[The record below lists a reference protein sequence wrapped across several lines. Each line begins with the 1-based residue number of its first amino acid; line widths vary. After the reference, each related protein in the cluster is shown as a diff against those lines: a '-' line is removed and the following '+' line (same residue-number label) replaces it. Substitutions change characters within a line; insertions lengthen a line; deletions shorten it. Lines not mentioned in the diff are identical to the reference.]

1 MSVRDGKCARLRA
14 LVLRLAVLG
23 QAVLLGSDCD
33 MGRGESGDARLS
45 QRVCVLIAGR
55 AGVARRRGLSLLRRA
70 ASLAHSTARLCV
82 AAGCVEALRGSRL
95 RGSRLRGGR
104 LRGGRLRG
112 GRLRGGRLRGGRL
125 VLFCH
130 WLGARLAAALER
142 GWRHGT
148 RWPLLRRLAPARAG
162 RGRRFDRGGFG
173 HSCGRGLWR
182 RLGLDGTLIGW
193 SGGSRSGGDGG
204 DGGGGG
210 GGGRGADGR
219 ASQGGRAALRRPR
232 RSGGCRGLLRHV
244 V

>member
-1 MSVRDGKCARLRA
+1 MRDGKCARLRA
-14 LVLRLAVLG
+14 IVLRLAVLG
-23 QAVLLGSDCD
+23 PAVLLGSDCD
-33 MGRGESGDARLS
+33 MGRGGSGDARLI
-45 QRVCVLIAGR
+45 QRVCILLAGR

-70 ASLAHSTARLCV
+70 ASLAHSTARL
-82 AAGCVEALRGSRL
+82 VEALRGSRL
-95 RGSRLRGGR
+95 RSNRLRSNRLRGSRLRGS
-104 LRGGRLRG
+104 
-112 GRLRGGRLRGGRL
+112 RL

-142 GWRHGT
+142 RWRHGT
-148 RWPLLRRLAPARAG
+148 RWPLLRRLASARAG
-162 RGRRFDRGGFG
+162 RGRLFDRGGFG
-173 HSCGRGLWR
+173 HSCGRDLWR

-204 DGGGGG
+204 GGGS
-210 GGGRGADGR
+210 GGRGADGR